1 MPKKMFTKMISPS
14 GNDRLRIKINT
25 EKGKVVDMVVQYE
38 AKFNEE
44 WHQIVRYDCS
54 HGFLHR
60 DVMFPNGKKEKHP
73 LNIPEL
79 KSALLYAE
87 QDI

>member
-1 MPKKMFTKMISPS
+1 MAEL
-14 GNDRLRIKINT
+14 LRKKINT

-38 AKFNEE
+38 AKFNKE

-60 DVMFPNGKKEKHP
+60 GCY
-73 LNIPEL
+73 IP
-79 KSALLYAE
+79 
-87 QDI
+87 